1 MAVSLD
7 IGIVQYIDIADAA
20 NRTISSVD
28 LDGPADC
35 VDSAATMWSVLLISR
50 GKDNPGRVFETSE
63 QVLRWL
69 FNRWNP
75 CEALQKSYYIQS
87 TNV

>member
-1 MAVSLD
+1 MAISLD
-7 IGIVQYIDIADAA
+7 IGVVQYTDIADVA
-20 NRTISSVD
+20 NRMISSVD

-35 VDSAATMWSVLLISR
+35 VDSATTMWSVLLTLIGR
-50 GKDNPGRVFETSE
+50 ENLGRVFETSE

-75 CEALQKSYYIQS
+75 CEAL
-87 TNV
+87 

>member
-1 MAVSLD
+1 MAISLD
-7 IGIVQYIDIADAA
+7 IGVVQYTDIADVA
-20 NRTISSVD
+20 NRMISSVD

-35 VDSAATMWSVLLISR
+35 VDSATTMWSVLLTLIGR
-50 GKDNPGRVFETSE
+50 ENLGRVSETSE

-75 CEALQKSYYIQS
+75 CEAL
-87 TNV
+87 

>member
-7 IGIVQYIDIADAA
+7 IGIVEYINIAEVV
-20 NRTISSVD
+20 NRMISSVD

-35 VDSAATMWSVLLISR
+35 VDSATTMWSFLLTLR
-50 GKDNPGRVFETSE
+50 GRDNLGRVFETSE
-63 QVLRWL
+63 QILRWL

-75 CEALQKSYYIQS
+75 CEAL
-87 TNV
+87 